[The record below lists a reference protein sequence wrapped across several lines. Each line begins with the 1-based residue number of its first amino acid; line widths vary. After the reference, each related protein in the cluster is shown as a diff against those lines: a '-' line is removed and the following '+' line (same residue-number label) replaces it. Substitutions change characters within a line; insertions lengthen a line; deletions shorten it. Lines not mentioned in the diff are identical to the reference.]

1 MYALSKKN
9 NEELAKIYSSSYSSQ
24 FLALRFFTVFGELGR
39 PDMFFFK
46 SLNSIF
52 KNKKLHLN
60 NSGDHYR
67 DFTYIKDVVKII
79 EKLISCKLE
88 KSFYSINICSSKP
101 IHLKKFIKIIDKY
114 SKKINLVNVPAHL
127 LMFIKHMDLIK
138 N

>member
-1 MYALSKKN
+1 
-9 NEELAKIYSSSYSSQ
+9 
-24 FLALRFFTVFGELGR
+24 
-39 PDMFFFK
+39 MFFFK

-101 IHLKKFIKIIDKY
+101 IHLKNLLKLLRNIR
-114 SKKINLVNVPAHL
+114 KK
-127 LMFIKHMDLIK
+127 
-138 N
+138 